1 MHFYKK
7 HISQFLLFAFLIFIS
22 VIVAVAR
29 DWFDESP
36 VNNKKDILKFSHSLH
51 IEQGTDCET
60 CHAGVSESENNLSR
74 HLPTHTECQTCHEEE
89 VSSTCGFCHVDGDN
103 PISFPKRD
111 SKLIFNHKLH
121 LNNQK
126 LGCIECHSG
135 LEKTD
140 FATANNFSKMSQCS
154 TCHNNK
160 TANSNCETC
169 HTDLSSLRPKTHSFA
184 SFKREHGTLI
194 NSKNENLCASCH
206 SENDCAKCH
215 DGSQISIISP
225 FEKKGML
232 SPSSSGNNNSKI
244 LSGEFVHDINFR
256 FSHGIEAKGKSLK
269 CQTCHRE
276 QQFCNDCHQ
285 NGSIALGGVIPTSH
299 EQSGFTTLGVNS
311 GGGLHAKL
319 AKRDIESCASCHDA
333 DGADPNCIM
342 CHSDTDGIL
351 KTNPKTHKDKFFS
364 SIDCDNWRQDENA
377 TCYTCHNDANAR
389 PNGISGV
396 GFCGYCHG
404 KK

>member
-1 MHFYKK
+1 M
-7 HISQFLLFAFLIFIS
+7 
-22 VIVAVAR
+22 
-29 DWFDESP
+29 
-36 VNNKKDILKFSHSLH
+36 
-51 IEQGTDCET
+51 
-60 CHAGVSESENNLSR
+60 
-74 HLPTHTECQTCHEEE
+74 
-89 VSSTCGFCHVDGDN
+89 
-103 PISFPKRD
+103 SFR
-111 SKLIFNHKLH
+111 FR
-121 LNNQK
+121 
-126 LGCIECHSG
+126 
-135 LEKTD
+135 KTD

-232 SPSSSGNNNSKI
+232 SSSSGNNNSKI

-404 KK
+404 KNKLNIIIFSFILFSSRVASLKKKQFQQSQILQLTRLVFHLQRNMVVLSAKINGIFRFAKIATAQNLMVAPPELVVLLATQNLRDLRIAQLVMEV